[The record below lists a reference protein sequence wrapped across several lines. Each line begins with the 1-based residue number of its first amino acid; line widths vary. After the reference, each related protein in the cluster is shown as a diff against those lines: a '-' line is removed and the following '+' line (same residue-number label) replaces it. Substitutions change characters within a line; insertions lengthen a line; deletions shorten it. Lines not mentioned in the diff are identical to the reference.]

1 MTTRS
6 RYLVSLVWLAAAG
19 AAVAGAPQQQPF
31 KQVFRSD
38 IDVVAVD
45 VAVRSGNM
53 PVKGLTSRDFELID
67 NGVLQSIDA
76 VMIEDVPVDLT
87 LILDA
92 SASTS
97 TVIERFKSRAR
108 QIAAMLRPVD
118 RVRLIVFATD
128 VTEVFPLQAGGS
140 TLPVGQIASHGGT
153 SLHDALLLSLARA
166 PVEGRRQLIIAFTDG
181 LDTTSVVDASTLASA
196 AARADGVLHL
206 VLSGYTGTLP
216 PTARSLRAAAEATGG
231 ELHPPGAFDDAVD
244 AFKGVFEDFRQSYVL
259 RYTLGGVTRDGW
271 HDVSVRVTK
280 AGGNR
285 YSVRARKGY
294 FGG

>member
-1 MTTRS
+1 MKIPPRS
-6 RYLVSLVWLAAAG
+6 LVSLTWLVAAG
-19 AAVAGAPQQQPF
+19 AAVTGAPQLQQLH
-31 KQVFRSD
+31 QVFRSD

-45 VAVRSGNM
+45 VAVRSGNT
-53 PVKGLTSRDFELID
+53 PVKGLTSKDFELID
-67 NGVLQSIDA
+67 NGMLQSIDA

-97 TVIERFKSRAR
+97 TVIERFKLRAR
-108 QIAAMLRPVD
+108 QIAGMLRPVD
-118 RVRLIVFATD
+118 RVRLIVFSTD

-140 TLPVGQIASHGGT
+140 ALPVGQIASRGGT
-153 SLHDALLLSLARA
+153 SLNDALLLSLARA
-166 PVEGRRQLIIAFTDG
+166 PVEGRRQLIVAFTDG
-181 LDTTSVVDASTLASA
+181 LDTTSVVDASTLAAA

-206 VLSGYTGTLP
+206 VLSGYSGSLP

-285 YSVRARKGY
+285 YSIRARKGY